1 MKVLVPLANGFEDIE
16 AFTVIDILR
25 RAGIEVDIVG
35 IPSTMIT
42 SKVGVRIMAEKR
54 IDEVDPEEYDGIVL
68 PGGDPGYKNLERS
81 RRLLELIKKLN
92 EKNKL
97 IAAICASPSILAK
110 LGILNDKKATIY
122 PGMERLLPH
131 PREGKVIVDKNV
143 ITSQGPGTALEFA
156 LKIVE
161 YLSGKEKT
169 LALKRALVV

>member
-16 AFTVIDILR
+16 AFTVIDVLR

-35 IPSTMIT
+35 IPSTMVT
-42 SKVGVRIMAEKR
+42 SKVGVRVMAEKR

-68 PGGDPGYKNLERS
+68 PGGDPGYRNLERS

-92 EKNKL
+92 EKQKL

-110 LGILNDKKATIY
+110 LGILDDKKATIY

-131 PREGKVIVDKNV
+131 PREGRVIVDKNV

-161 YLSGKEKT
+161 YLSGKEKA